1 MSGYDIERLSR
12 LIGMLPPAPAAWVRA
27 ARALPRDRRELDG
40 IVERAEADAEFRR
53 VLIADLESALRAEGV
68 EPSWP
73 LRDELRGRVSE
84 PYDPPH
90 VDALAA
96 SSP

>member
-27 ARALPRDRRELDG
+27 ARELPRARRELDT
-40 IVERAEADAEFRR
+40 IVERAESDAEFRR

-68 EPSWP
+68 EPTWP
-73 LRDELRGRVSE
+73 LLVELRRRVS
-84 PYDPPH
+84 
-90 VDALAA
+90 
-96 SSP
+96 